1 MDKDNVKQISIII
14 ELPHNFPRIQCFG
27 STASGAAA
35 APGSISQY
43 PAFITSVIPFILAGL
58 RKKCSLSQKEH
69 NGSQAPRYT
78 QRVNFIRIVVLKLS
92 LL

>member
-1 MDKDNVKQISIII
+1 MYKDNVKQISIII

-27 STASGAAA
+27 STPSGAAA

-43 PAFITSVIPFILAGL
+43 PAFITSVISFILAGL

>member
-1 MDKDNVKQISIII
+1 MYKDNVKQISIII

-27 STASGAAA
+27 STPSGAA